1 MHKLS
6 IATLLFFTSLIT
18 NAQEK
23 IVPAEAKYFIP
34 NGYEALDYITGDIN
48 GDKKT
53 DAILILKQP
62 GEDTATMD
70 AALARPLLLLIRQA
84 DGKLKQIARN
94 DKAIFCRQCGGVFGD
109 PFNGVKISANSFTLS
124 FYGGSSWRW
133 SADYRFAYKPLKKN
147 WYLVKETHSSF
158 NAGDPQHTNKNIT
171 IEETELGEIPVEKFD
186 NNTFYMA
193 EGEWKVKAAKTFFYN
208 TPKLGSK
215 PGKEFAVKG
224 KMVNNVRELKNFVEV
239 SYMKDQY
246 NTVIGYLLKKD
257 LEKVQ

>member
-18 NAQEK
+18 KAQEIK
-23 IVPAEAKYFIP
+23 VPAEVKSFIL
-34 NGYEALDYITGDIN
+34 NGYEVLDYVTGDIN

-53 DAILILKQP
+53 DAILILKQS

-70 AALARPLLLLIRQA
+70 SAAARPLLLLMRQA
-84 DGKLKQIARN
+84 NGKLKQVARN

-109 PFNGVKISANSFTLS
+109 PYAATKIIAIGFNLS
-124 FYGGSSWRW
+124 FYGGSNWRW
-133 SADYRFAYKPLKKN
+133 SVDYRFVYKPLKKN
-147 WYLVKETHSSF
+147 WYLVKENHSNF
-158 NAGDPQHTNKNIT
+158 NAGDPAHTTKNVI
-171 IEETELGEIPVEKFD
+171 IEERELGEVPVEKFD

-193 EGEWKVKAAKTFFYN
+193 EGEWKVKAAKTFFYD

-215 PGKEFAVKG
+215 PRKDYVIKG
-224 KMVNNVRELKNFVEV
+224 KMVNNVRELTNFVEIT
-239 SYMKDQY
+239 YMKDAF
-246 NTVIGYLLKKD
+246 NRTMGYILKKD